1 MIFPD
6 EQKDDLQNGYYIL
19 QKKHGFR
26 YGIDAVLLADF
37 AKEKAGPAVLDMGTG
52 TGIIPILLA
61 AKTGADRITG
71 LEIQPAFA
79 DMAKRSVAMNKL
91 DKRVSII
98 QGDIREAV
106 SLFGTAS
113 FDTVTCNPPYMI
125 GEHGLKNPDDAQA
138 IARHEV
144 LCTFDDIAAQAAKV
158 LRDRGRF
165 YLIHRPFRLVEIF
178 GKLTANHLE
187 PKRMRMVYPYA
198 DREPNLVLIEACKG
212 GKSRLTVEKPLFV
225 YNAPGVYTKDIRD
238 IYGDGR

>member
-19 QKKHGFR
+19 QKKQGFR

-37 AKEKAGPAVLDMGTG
+37 AKEKAGPKILDMGTG

-61 AKTGADRITG
+61 AKTGADKITG

-79 DMAKRSVAMNKL
+79 DMAKRSVAMNQL
-91 DKRVSII
+91 EDRVRITE
-98 QGDIREAV
+98 GDIREAV

-125 GEHGLKNPDDAQA
+125 SSHGLRNPDGAEA

-158 LRDRGRF
+158 LKDRGHF
-165 YLIHRPFRLVEIF
+165 FLIHRPFRLVEIF

-187 PKRMRMVYPYA
+187 PKRMRLVYPYA

-212 GKSRLTVEKPLFV
+212 GRSRLTVEKPLFV
-225 YNAPGVYTKDIRD
+225 YQEPGVYTDDIRR